1 MLFSRILNFTETLV
15 LRCWWVILF
24 CLLCAIFYEQGRK
37 KIDVEYQKL
46 HTQLTK
52 IEILKQEKLERKED
66 LMLKVN
72 SQSDPDFVELLLMKE
87 LGVVPEG
94 HLKIYFSD

>member
-1 MLFSRILNFTETLV
+1 MFSSLKNFTETLFI
-15 LRCWWVILF
+15 RCWWVILF
-24 CLLCAIFYEQGRK
+24 CLLCAFFYEQGRK
-37 KIDVEYQKL
+37 RIDGEYRNLHNQLIKAQTVRNQKL
-46 HTQLTK
+46 R
-52 IEILKQEKLERKED
+52 IRED

-94 HLKIYFSD
+94 HLKFFFSE

>member
-1 MLFSRILNFTETLV
+1 MFSSFKNFTETLF

-24 CLLCAIFYEQGRK
+24 CLLCASFYEQGRK
-37 KIDVEYQKL
+37 RIDGEYRKL
-46 HTQLTK
+46 HKQLTK
-52 IEILKQEKLERKED
+52 AQTVRNQKLNIRED

-94 HLKIYFSD
+94 HLKFFFNE